1 MDDNIFGSNKKE
13 AMDYVVNRVTKV
25 IIGLTIVIA
34 TFLLL
39 NEKETHTKV
48 GNKWK
53 NADFSKPAS
62 AVKSLDYE
70 TNTVTY
76 RDYRGFKG
84 KVKIPDVQK
93 INGMSHEELIEKMD
107 LDYSDLVDYYGAEGR

>member
-1 MDDNIFGSNKKE
+1 MGDNSFGLSRKE
-13 AMDYVVNRVTKV
+13 ARDYGVNRVTKG

-39 NEKETHTKV
+39 SDEETHTKV

-84 KVKIPDVQK
+84 KVKITDVQK
-93 INGMSHEELIEKMD
+93 INGVSHEELIEKMD

>member
-1 MDDNIFGSNKKE
+1 MDDNIFGPSKKE

-39 NEKETHTKV
+39 NEEETHTKV

-53 NADFSKPAS
+53 NADFS
-62 AVKSLDYE
+62 YE

>member
-1 MDDNIFGSNKKE
+1 MDDNIFGPSKKE
-13 AMDYVVNRVTKV
+13 AMDYVVNGVTKV

-39 NEKETHTKV
+39 NEEETHTKV

-70 TNTVTY
+70 NNY
-76 RDYRGFKG
+76 DAIKG
-84 KVKIPDVQK
+84 CLNLLPS
-93 INGMSHEELIEKMD
+93 NGLFD
-107 LDYSDLVDYYGAEGR
+107 NQN

>member
-39 NEKETHTKV
+39 NEEGTHTKV

-53 NADFSKPAS
+53 NEDFSKPAS

>member
-1 MDDNIFGSNKKE
+1 MDDNIFGPSKKE
-13 AMDYVVNRVTKV
+13 AMDYVINRVTKV

-39 NEKETHTKV
+39 NEEETHTNV

-53 NADFSKPAS
+53 NADLSKPAS

>member
-1 MDDNIFGSNKKE
+1 MDDNIFGSSKKE

-39 NEKETHTKV
+39 NEEETHTKV

-93 INGMSHEELIEKMD
+93 SMGCLMKN
-107 LDYSDLVDYYGAEGR
+107 

>member
-1 MDDNIFGSNKKE
+1 ME
-13 AMDYVVNRVTKV
+13 
-25 IIGLTIVIA
+25 
-34 TFLLL
+34 
-39 NEKETHTKV
+39 
-48 GNKWK
+48 

-93 INGMSHEELIEKMD
+93 INGMSHEELIEKWIWII
-107 LDYSDLVDYYGAEGR
+107 VT